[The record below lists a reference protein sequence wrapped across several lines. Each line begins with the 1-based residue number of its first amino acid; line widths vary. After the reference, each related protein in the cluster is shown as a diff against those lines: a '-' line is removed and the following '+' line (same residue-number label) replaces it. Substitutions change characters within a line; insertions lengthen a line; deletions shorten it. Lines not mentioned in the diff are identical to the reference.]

1 MKLFVDK
8 CVWDLFDLG
17 RDCTSSP
24 ALEAQAAMNE
34 VMGGNVLKKIS
45 NADTHKHLQCLTR
58 RKQ

>member
-8 CVWDLFDLG
+8 YVWDLFDLG

-34 VMGGNVLKKIS
+34 VGGKFFEKNK
-45 NADTHKHLQCLTR
+45 
-58 RKQ
+58 